1 MSSQR
6 FPTVLF
12 LRLFLNDFA
21 GYIHY
26 LIMLVAIIGI
36 FAFDLASPLN
46 VAAGTLY
53 ALVVFGSLFIK
64 GNKSTYVAAVMG
76 LIFTVAGFFLSASS
90 MVSSLEAVIINQL
103 LAALLI
109 IGAALIVIRI
119 KKADENISALRIQSV
134 IDPLTQ
140 AKNYRAFEQELSR
153 EIRLHKRHNRNLSV
167 AFIDIDYLHKINQSY
182 GNDGGDNIINQV
194 AKEIEANIRSS
205 DVLYRLA
212 GDKFAVLFAEASMQG
227 TKSVGEAICKKTSS
241 KIALCGRNITL
252 SMGIAT
258 LEENDSERSLC
269 QRAEKALLQSKEDG
283 RNRVTTVPPVSTK
296 DTSGIAAILARS
308 RY

>member
-6 FPTVLF
+6 FSTASY
-12 LRLFLNDFA
+12 LRVFLNEFA
-21 GYIHY
+21 NHIHY

-36 FAFDLASPLN
+36 FVFDLASSSGI
-46 VAAGTLY
+46 AAGTSY
-53 ALVVFGSLFIK
+53 VLVVFGSLFIK
-64 GNKSTYVAAVMG
+64 GNIPTYVAAVMG
-76 LIFTVAGFFLSASS
+76 LIFTITGFFLSAS
-90 MVSSLEAVIINQL
+90 VINPLETAMINRL

-119 KKADENISALRIQSV
+119 KKADENILALRIQSV

-140 AKNYRAFEQELSR
+140 TKNYRAFEQELSR
-153 EIRLHKRHNRNLSV
+153 GILLHKRHNRSLSV
-167 AFIDIDYLHKINQSY
+167 AFIDIDNLHKINQSY
-182 GNDGGDNIINQV
+182 GSDGGDSVINQV

-212 GDKFAVLFAEASMQG
+212 GDKFAVLFAETGMRG

-241 KIALCGRNITL
+241 KIALSGRNVTL

-258 LEENDSERSLC
+258 LEEKDSERSLC
-269 QRAEKALLQSKEDG
+269 QRAEKALLQSKADG
-283 RNRVTTVPPVSTK
+283 KNRVTTVPPVSTK
-296 DTSGIAAILARS
+296 DTSRIAAILARS

>member
-6 FPTVLF
+6 FSTVSYLKV
-12 LRLFLNDFA
+12 FLNEFA
-21 GYIHY
+21 SQIHY
-26 LIMLVAIIGI
+26 LVMLVAIISV
-36 FAFDLASPLN
+36 FAIDLASPLD

-64 GNKSTYVAAVMG
+64 GNISTYVAAVMG
-76 LIFTVAGFFLSASS
+76 LIFAVAGFFLSASMIS
-90 MVSSLEAVIINQL
+90 PLEAAIINQL
-103 LAALLI
+103 LETLLI
-109 IGAALIVIRI
+109 VGAALIVIRI
-119 KKADENISALRIQSV
+119 KKADENISALRIQSI

-153 EIRLHKRHNRNLSV
+153 EILLHKRHNKNLSV

-182 GNDGGDNIINQV
+182 GNDGGDNVINQV
-194 AKEIEANIRSS
+194 AKEIESNIRSS

-212 GDKFAVLFAEASMQG
+212 GDKFAILFAETSMLG

-241 KIALCGRNITL
+241 KIALSDRNITL

-258 LEENDSERSLC
+258 LEEKDSKRSLC
-269 QRAEKALLQSKEDG
+269 QRVEKALLQSKADG
-283 RNRVTTVPPVSTK
+283 GNRVTTVPPVSTK
-296 DTSGIAAILARS
+296 DAPRIAAILARS